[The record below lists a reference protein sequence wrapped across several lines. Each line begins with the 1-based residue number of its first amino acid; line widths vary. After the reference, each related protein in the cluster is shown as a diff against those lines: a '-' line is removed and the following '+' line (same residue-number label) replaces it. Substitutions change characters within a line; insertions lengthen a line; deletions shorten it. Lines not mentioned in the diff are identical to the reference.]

1 MELEVPQL
9 LRLPRKIEI
18 EVHQILRLPRK
29 IEVEVHQRLL
39 LPRKMEL
46 EVHQILRLPCKAYE
60 RVDCHEKIRQTNKSQ
75 RQRHALPLPRK
86 MTPQKRQVVLLP
98 ESCQVLCMLYK
109 K

>member
-1 MELEVPQL
+1 
-9 LRLPRKIEI
+9 
-18 EVHQILRLPRK
+18 
-29 IEVEVHQRLL
+29 
-39 LPRKMEL
+39 MEL

-109 K
+109 NEIGMATKISQLHGGLIQYYHG